1 MTAPGCQTLGVKV
14 PLLSSVPL
22 VAALI
27 WAGAFV
33 VDPGPLAPGSV
44 LLIAVGLLGMT
55 TVGLVGMT
63 VTGGRWAHR
72 LCLGSVG
79 AMAVLAVVRPI
90 DTIWVTAL
98 VVTALAGVALLSPAL
113 MGALRRLPPATS
125 PPLRAIM
132 IPLLLIGI
140 PYLLGLAAWDEPS
153 AGTLVVGFGAPT
165 AALWYARVLPGGLY
179 VVRVVWP
186 ALAIGLAFTQW
197 LAPALV
203 SGLGGVVTAL
213 LAWHPTVKVA
223 FHPPREVGSVY
234 PIPPELAP
242 GEVLDSANLDER
254 GRPRR

>member
-1 MTAPGCQTLGVKV
+1 MTAPGCETLGVKV
-14 PLLSSVPL
+14 PLLSSTPL
-22 VAALI
+22 VAAMI
-27 WAGAFV
+27 WAVAFV

-44 LLIAVGLLGMT
+44 LLT
-55 TVGLVGMT
+55 SVGLVGVTTLGLVGIT

-72 LCLGSVG
+72 VCLGSVV
-79 AMAVLAVVRPI
+79 AMVVLAVVRPI
-90 DTIWVTAL
+90 DTIWVVAL
-98 VVTALAGVALLSPAL
+98 VTTVLAGVALLSPAL
-113 MGALRRLPPATS
+113 TGALRRLPPATS
-125 PPLRAIM
+125 PPLRAVM

-153 AGTLVVGFGAPT
+153 AGTMVVGLGAPA

-179 VVRVVWP
+179 VVRAIWP
-186 ALAIGLAFTQW
+186 ALAVGLAFTQW

-203 SGLGGVVTAL
+203 SALSGLVVAL

>member
-1 MTAPGCQTLGVKV
+1 MKV

-22 VAALI
+22 LAALI

-44 LLIAVGLLGMT
+44 LLMAIGLLGVT

-72 LCLGSVG
+72 VCLGSVG
-79 AMAVLAVVRPI
+79 AMAVLAVIRPI
-90 DTIWVTAL
+90 DTIWVIAL
-98 VVTALAGVALLSPAL
+98 VVTVLAGVAILSPAL
-113 MGALRRLPPATS
+113 TGARRKLPPATS
-125 PPLRAIM
+125 PPLRAVM
-132 IPLLLIGI
+132 IPLLLIAL
-140 PYLLGLAAWDEPS
+140 PYLLGLAAWDQPS
-153 AGTLVVGFGAPT
+153 AGTMVAGLSAPM

-179 VVRVVWP
+179 VVRVIWP

-197 LAPALV
+197 LSPALV
-203 SGLGGVVTAL
+203 SALSGLVIAI
-213 LAWHPTVKVA
+213 LAWHSTVKVA

>member
-1 MTAPGCQTLGVKV
+1 MKV
-14 PLLSSVPL
+14 PLLSSVSL

-27 WAGAFV
+27 WVGAFV
-33 VDPGPLAPGSV
+33 VDPGPLVPGSV
-44 LLIAVGLLGMT
+44 LLTTVGLLGVT

-72 LCLGSVG
+72 MCLGSVG
-79 AMAVLAVVRPI
+79 AMAVLAVIRPI
-90 DTIWVTAL
+90 DTLWVTAL
-98 VVTALAGVALLSPAL
+98 LLTVLAGVALLSPAL
-113 MGALRRLPPATS
+113 LGYLRRLPPATS
-125 PPLRAIM
+125 PPLRAVM

-153 AGTLVVGFGAPT
+153 AGTLVVGLAAPPS
-165 AALWYARVLPGGLY
+165 ALWYARVLPGGLY
-179 VVRVVWP
+179 VVRIIWP

-203 SGLGGVVTAL
+203 SALSGLSVAL